1 MNYEELRVK
10 EMKLA
15 EELKAVREELAKAEQ
30 TKAVNLLGVAIKSL
44 EDVDSILLSLDC
56 NFEVYCEECETEF
69 DILVSLADVIQSLRD
84 LREEVR

>member
-44 EDVDSILLSLDC
+44 EDVDSILLSPDC
-56 NFEVYCEECETEF
+56 DFEVYCEECEAEF
-69 DILVSLADVIQSLRD
+69 DTRVSLADVIQSLKD
-84 LREEVR
+84 LREGVR